1 MKTDPESK
9 TEAFDLLLKHD
20 GDFTTADEA
29 GKSVLDKAI
38 EDYLAS
44 SYLGRYNTPRDFLL
58 CVLNS
63 GKHIRRCDDILLHA
77 AKLGDFRIA
86 KYMILEGADCTVK
99 DKVGYNVLNLWIT
112 GKKGK

>member
-1 MKTDPESK
+1 MHLKNWFTYFFSLETDPESK

-44 SYLGRYNTPRDFLL
+44 SYLGRYNTPRDFLQETFSS
-58 CVLNS
+58 VSWTPGN
-63 GKHIRRCDDILLHA
+63 I
-77 AKLGDFRIA
+77 
-86 KYMILEGADCTVK
+86 
-99 DKVGYNVLNLWIT
+99 
-112 GKKGK
+112 